1 MFAHKES
8 IEEISGV
15 ASGEYALELQLA
27 KIQQGWKEAAFGVK
41 SYRESKD
48 VFILGGLDDV
58 FAQLDD
64 NQALLQTMLAS
75 RFVAGIRQQV
85 EIWDKKLARVSE
97 TLDEWLAVQRA
108 WMYLESIFGAPDI
121 QKHLPLET
129 VHFLRVDQSYV
140 DMMRK
145 TKTDRM

>member
-1 MFAHKES
+1 ML
-8 IEEISGV
+8 ILIGLV
-15 ASGEYALELQLA
+15 LTLGPYLLERVCT
-27 KIQQGWKEAAFGVK
+27 QGK
-41 SYRESKD
+41 YRRDIWGCFS
-48 VFILGGLDDV
+48 GLDDV

>member
-85 EIWDKKLARVSE
+85 EICDKKLACVSE
-97 TLDEWLAVQRA
+97 TLDEWLQGHDAKDEKKTECDRCVYNGRCALHASRREQSSGKDSK
-108 WMYLESIFGAPDI
+108 ESGG
-121 QKHLPLET
+121 L
-129 VHFLRVDQSYV
+129 S
-140 DMMRK
+140 
-145 TKTDRM
+145 